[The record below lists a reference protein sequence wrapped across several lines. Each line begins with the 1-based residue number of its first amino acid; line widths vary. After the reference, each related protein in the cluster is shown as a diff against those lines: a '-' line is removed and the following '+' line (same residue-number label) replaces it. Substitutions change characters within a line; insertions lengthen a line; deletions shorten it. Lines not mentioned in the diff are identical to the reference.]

1 MDAKLKKLLT
11 EIALGTQH
19 VTVLTGSGISSESNI
34 PTFRGAEGL
43 GSVGGREYKPHQ
55 LATRKMFEKNPDDI
69 WRWYLYRRGVCRSA
83 SPNPG
88 HRSLVEIE
96 RLFQN
101 RFTLI
106 TQNADDLHFR
116 AGNSRKNTFEVHGN
130 LFYMRCYRDC
140 TSEIYPIPEGV
151 SDKTKND
158 ALTEAER
165 HLLSCPVCGGPARP
179 HVLWFDETYNEE
191 YYHYLSV
198 LRLARKTR
206 LLIVVGTSGSTNL
219 PVLIAQTVQRRGG
232 VIIDINIHVT
242 PFSYLA
248 DATGGF
254 FIQETSSV
262 ALPAIYKTVNE
273 AVNLY

>member
-11 EIALGTQH
+11 EIARGDQH

-34 PTFRGAEGL
+34 PTFRGAEGYWT
-43 GSVGGREYKPHQ
+43 VGGKEYLPHQ
-55 LATRKMFEKNPDDI
+55 LATRKMFAEYPDDV
-69 WRWYLYRRGVCRSA
+69 WRWYLYRRGICRNA
-83 SPNPG
+83 DPNPG
-88 HRSLVEIE
+88 HRSLAEIE
-96 RLFQN
+96 HCLQN

-106 TQNADDLHFR
+106 TQTTDDLHLR
-116 AGNSRKNTFEVHGN
+116 AGNSKKNTFEVHGN
-130 LFYMRCYRDC
+130 VFYMRCFQDC
-140 TSEIYPIPEGV
+140 TSGVYPIPEGV
-151 SDKTKND
+151 SDKSKND
-158 ALTEAER
+158 ELSEAER
-165 HLLSCPVCGGPARP
+165 HLLSCPVCGGPGRP

-191 YYHYLSV
+191 YYYYLSA
-198 LRLARKTR
+198 LRIARTTR

-242 PFSYLA
+242 PFSFLA

-262 ALPAIYKTVNE
+262 ALPAIYKAFTE
-273 AVNLY
+273 AIAV